1 MVDAITDGR
10 WRRWSLT
17 GRVWTVKDSDD
28 GDGTVIV
35 PGMHYVNR
43 LLYVVT
49 ENSAPEGQEIE
60 VTDDW

>member
-1 MVDAITDGR
+1 M
-10 WRRWSLT
+10 
-17 GRVWTVKDSDD
+17 KDSDD